1 MKLNVSNIQ
10 HFSTGDGSGIRTTL
24 FLKGCNLRCP
34 WCHNPETVSPHPEE
48 LFFRANGKRIT
59 YGREMTVEELLPELL
74 EDAEFYRASGGG
86 VTVSGGEPL
95 LQSHAVA
102 ALAKELKARGI
113 SVIIDTAGDIPY
125 EAFARV
131 LPYVDEFF
139 LDIKSGSSEV
149 YRDIVGGN
157 LARVYENLTR
167 LLADGAAVRIR
178 IPLIPEINTEP
189 SAVADI
195 IRLLREAGVGAVDLL
210 PFHRM
215 GSAKYEALGR
225 EYAYRGTPPLAKQ
238 LISSIAQEYG
248 KYFDVTV
255 EK

>member
-10 HFSTGDGSGIRTTL
+10 HFSTGDGNGIRTTL

-48 LFFRANGKRIT
+48 LFFRANGKRET
-59 YGREMTVEELLPELL
+59 YGREATVEELLPELL

-102 ALAKELKARGI
+102 SLAKELKERGI
-113 SVIIDTAGDIPY
+113 SVIIDTAGDVPY

-139 LDIKSGSSEV
+139 LDIKSGSGEV
-149 YRDIVGGN
+149 YRDIIGGDLMRVFGN
-157 LARVYENLTR
+157 LHR
-167 LLADGAAVRIR
+167 LLAEGANLRIR
-178 IPLIPEINTEP
+178 IPLIPEINTDP
-189 SAVADI
+189 AARADI
-195 IRLLREAGVGAVDLL
+195 IRLLREAGVKQVDLL

-225 EYAYRGTPPLAKQ
+225 EYAYRDTPPLTKEC
-238 LISSIAQEYG
+238 IAAIAREYG
-248 KYFDVTV
+248 NYFAVTV